1 MFILITKMFGRRTY
15 PLFVK
20 QRIHYLDEKMI
31 ENFETEIAG
40 TSGGGLMLIEGI
52 FSRPNTAKFSG

>member
-1 MFILITKMFGRRTY
+1 MFGRRTY

-20 QRIHYLDEKMI
+20 QRIHYLDEKMV
-31 ENFETEIAG
+31 ENFEAEIAG

>member
-1 MFILITKMFGRRTY
+1 MFGRRTY

-20 QRIHYLDEKMI
+20 QKIYYYDEKMV
-31 ENFETEIAG
+31 ENFEAEIAG

-52 FSRPNTAKFSG
+52 FSRPSTAKFSG

>member
-1 MFILITKMFGRRTY
+1 M
-15 PLFVK
+15 K
-20 QRIHYLDEKMI
+20 QRIHYLVEKMM
-31 ENFETEIAG
+31 ENFEAEMAG